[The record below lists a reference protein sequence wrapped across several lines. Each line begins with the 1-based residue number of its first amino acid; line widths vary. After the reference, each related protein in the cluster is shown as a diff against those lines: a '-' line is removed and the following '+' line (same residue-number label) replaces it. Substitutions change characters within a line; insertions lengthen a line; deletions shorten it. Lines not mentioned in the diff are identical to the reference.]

1 MLVNNTP
8 IEVYSVHGQHRYVDI
23 HVKREDLCS
32 PYPGPAFSKIRG
44 VVAHIKNR
52 PEQLIGVLDTAH
64 SKAGWAVSYVCRHLG
79 RQCVNY
85 WPREGSTLRRF
96 QQEAELNG
104 ARLVE
109 LKAGRSSVLY
119 HQARKLLDADSH
131 GTGYL
136 MPNALK
142 LPESVTENAEEAR
155 RTLKNPLMPN
165 HGTVILSVSSGT
177 VAAGVMLGLRDTP
190 GLKFLL
196 HMGYSR
202 SLEATTAY
210 IEKTAPGMPWDRVS
224 YIDEGYTYADSA
236 RFSFIPCPFPTN
248 PFYDGKAWRWLVAG
262 LGEAKNP
269 MHAGRPALEVL
280 AEQGPIVFWNI
291 GE

>member
-8 IEVYSVHGQHRYVDI
+8 IEVYEVHGQSIY
-23 HVKREDLCS
+23 VKREDLCA
-32 PYPGPAFSKIRG
+32 PYPGPSFSKIRG

-79 RQCVNY
+79 RQCINY
-85 WPREGSTLRRF
+85 WPRRVFEGPDPRPF
-96 QQEAELNG
+96 QQESEKNN

-119 HQARKLLDADSH
+119 HQARKLLSADSY
-131 GTGYL
+131 GNGYL

-155 RTLKNPLMPN
+155 RTLSHSLMPTR
-165 HGTVILSVSSGT
+165 GTVILSVSSGT
-177 VAAGVMLGLRDTP
+177 VAAGVMLGLREAP
-190 GLKFLL
+190 GLRFLL

-202 SLEATTAY
+202 SVEAVTRY
-210 IEKTAPGMPWDRVS
+210 IEQCAPGMPWDRVRFV
-224 YIDEGYTYADSA
+224 DQGYTYADHA
-236 RFSFIPCPFPTN
+236 RSSSLACPFPTN
-248 PFYDGKAWRWLVAG
+248 PYYDGKAWKWLVDDTLDG
-262 LGEAKNP
+262 LPTVEA
-269 MHAGRPALEVL
+269 LTQ
-280 AEQGPIVFWNI
+280 QGPIVFWNI